1 MASSASCGH
10 LGTARRAARRR
21 RVAVLA
27 VPRTP
32 ASASQRIVNRMAAET
47 SVAAASPF
55 GRAPPGT
62 RPLSTLRPPCRIAG
76 LKAKLNTNAKFYA
89 THHVRPLVGRPS
101 KVSSYRARYGL
112 IAALQRWTEAGALRQ
127 RAHRLHQPV
136 DVDWLGEVLLEP
148 GGERAP
154 PILVARERGQRDGRH
169 LSIARRAELPQVAD
183 EAITVLA
190 RHRDVADDQLRVEL
204 RHRASRLLRRRD
216 RADLRPRLPQHLLRR
231 LAGRWIVVDDEDAQS
246 VQPRGVVGRAPA
258 FGRSRRASDGRLI
271 PDVHEG

>member
-21 RVAVLA
+21 RMAVLA

-101 KVSSYRARYGL
+101 KVSSYRGRHGL
-112 IAALQRWTEAGALRQ
+112 IAALQRWTEAGAP
-127 RAHRLHQPV
+127 RARSPSAPAGRCRLA
-136 DVDWLGEVLLEP
+136 WRGAP
-148 GGERAP
+148 GTRRRTSAADPPRPRARSTRWP
-154 PILVARERGQRDGRH
+154 AP
-169 LSIARRAELPQVAD
+169 ARRAQA
-183 EAITVLA
+183 
-190 RHRDVADDQLRVEL
+190 
-204 RHRASRLLRRRD
+204 
-216 RADLRPRLPQHLLRR
+216 
-231 LAGRWIVVDDEDAQS
+231 
-246 VQPRGVVGRAPA
+246 RGVTGRAPA
-258 FGRSRRASDGRLI
+258 FERGRRAGDDRLVFDGQ
-271 PDVHEG
+271 EG